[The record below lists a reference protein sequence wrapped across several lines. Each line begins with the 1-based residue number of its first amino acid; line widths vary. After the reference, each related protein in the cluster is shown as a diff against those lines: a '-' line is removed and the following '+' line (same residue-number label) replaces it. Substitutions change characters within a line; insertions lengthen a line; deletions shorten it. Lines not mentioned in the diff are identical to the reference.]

1 MQPRRKTDEDEERK
15 YRRRKGCPSVS
26 VLVFLPDSKLPL
38 FSLFVMVSVRWS
50 FENEVER
57 QSEVE

>member
-50 FENEVER
+50 FEKEVE
-57 QSEVE
+57 